1 MNGFMSTLL
10 DPQEYCLQGMSYT
23 FSQLL
28 VHTVHLT
35 AQTASCAMNY
45 VSSYCCSSATVP
57 LYNMTKVH
65 QADRTVVRM
74 NDNRIYKNVNL
85 FPQDWH
91 CSRAT
96 AKKNI
101 SLNNL
106 WNGEVWVLRTHAKS
120 ERCFFFQL
128 DFSFSHSDVTLTP
141 HDGRWFQIL
150 YQLSATK
157 NTEKS

>member
-10 DPQEYCLQGMSYT
+10 DPQEYCLQGMNYT

-45 VSSYCCSSATVP
+45 VSSYCCTSATVR

-85 FPQDWH
+85 FPQD
-91 CSRAT
+91 
-96 AKKNI
+96 
-101 SLNNL
+101 
-106 WNGEVWVLRTHAKS
+106 
-120 ERCFFFQL
+120 
-128 DFSFSHSDVTLTP
+128 
-141 HDGRWFQIL
+141 
-150 YQLSATK
+150 
-157 NTEKS
+157 

>member
-10 DPQEYCLQGMSYT
+10 DPQEYCLQGMNYT

-45 VSSYCCSSATVP
+45 VSSYCCSSATVR

-120 ERCFFFQL
+120 ERCFF
-128 DFSFSHSDVTLTP
+128 SN
-141 HDGRWFQIL
+141 QISASL
-150 YQLSATK
+150 IVKFIYSEKATK
-157 NTEKS
+157 FCEIFTLLLTGTT